1 MDTAELL
8 FINSRLKAANNR
20 AYYSIYYA
28 ITAVLCL
35 ELIAFKKHKDTLA
48 YFNKNY
54 VHSGK
59 FPGEIG
65 RKVAKAAKIR
75 HVSDYD
81 EFYIASQEEAAR
93 QMDTAKELFQKAPIC
108 KCLADPAAC
117 NPKCSMG
124 YDFWFKGEHYQ
135 KCRNSAFLFLVC
147 PQNNSFIQSLI
158 LNEVEEWEKSN
169 LN

>member
-1 MDTAELL
+1 MNQDIYGKDLAQYKIERAKEELDTAELL

-35 ELIAFKKHKDTLA
+35 EPIAFKKHKDTLA

-54 VHSGK
+54 VHTGK

-75 HVSDYD
+75 HASDYD
-81 EFYIASQEEAAR
+81 EFYIASKEEATG
-93 QMDTAKELFQKAPIC
+93 QMDTAKGL
-108 KCLADPAAC
+108 LA
-117 NPKCSMG
+117 
-124 YDFWFKGEHYQ
+124 
-135 KCRNSAFLFLVC
+135 LVERYVG
-147 PQNNSFIQSLI
+147 QL
-158 LNEVEEWEKSN
+158 
-169 LN
+169 